1 MKNHIVLGI
10 LLGLLSLNVAAEQY
24 TISAKEL
31 SLSLQQ
37 RFPVARSYEG
47 VEAEFSQPKLVIQ
60 NLDNEI
66 EIEVKITVTY
76 RGQSF
81 VAEGLIV
88 DIPSIQTVDNTLR
101 FERPKLEEFFINQ
114 DNMTDSTE
122 AIKVLKQTIG
132 QTLPPIILLEFDQV
146 DISLISNEPA
156 KFSLSPQGLVLEY

>member
-1 MKNHIVLGI
+1 MKNHIVLGV

-24 TISAKEL
+24 TISAQEL
-31 SLSLQQ
+31 TSNLQQ
-37 RFPVARSYEG
+37 GFPFARSYEG
-47 VEAEFSQPKLVIQ
+47 VEAEFSQPKLVIK

-76 RGQSF
+76 RGQNF

-88 DIPSIQTVDNTLR
+88 DTPSIQTVDNTLR

-114 DNMTDSTE
+114 DNMTDSSE
-122 AIKVLKQTIG
+122 AVKVLTQTIG
-132 QTLPPIILLEFDQV
+132 QTIPPIILLEFDKV